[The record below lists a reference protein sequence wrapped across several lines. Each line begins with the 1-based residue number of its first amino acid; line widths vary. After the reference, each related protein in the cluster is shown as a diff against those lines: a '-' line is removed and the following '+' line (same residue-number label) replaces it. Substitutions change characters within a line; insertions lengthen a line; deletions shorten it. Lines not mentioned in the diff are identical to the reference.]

1 LKGLLEFSELLASSM
16 TLLTLAGV
24 YGKVALAGVYI
35 VGVARCETESL
46 GPRVANCFEGK
57 VADIGER
64 VFAS

>member
-1 LKGLLEFSELLASSM
+1 LSV

-24 YGKVALAGVYI
+24 YGKVALAGVYRV

-46 GPRVANCFEGK
+46 GPRVANCLDGK
-57 VADIGER
+57 VADIGES